1 MKKKL
6 LSLLLVLVMAAAL
19 LPTAAFA
26 GNTTQVTL
34 PDYLE
39 PWRDYYTIDNY
50 DPYTDSYGIYE
61 LNATFDST
69 QGDVNYPRRANPGE
83 MVSVWIYPANG
94 YKINQVF
101 VKLDEYGVEWTS
113 YGNASAI
120 QFYMPSHNVDI
131 SVSFTPV
138 GTGMYELGYVDYPDN
153 TVRVSFTD
161 SNGYSISSANAG
173 DRVTMTVN
181 TVAGYKIKSVS
192 QNNYVGNI
200 TNGYYSYDSTQ
211 FSYTFTM
218 PSSDTSFTINTEA
231 AGAYSISV
239 SSANSYYGSVSIKN
253 GIEKA
258 NRGDTVTFTVKPG
271 YQYILKSVSV
281 YTNDGYR
288 SDVQVN
294 RDKYDWNTFSFTMPA
309 ANVVIAPTYTSDYYT
324 VSVDADSHG
333 TVSVEA
339 EPAGTNAYY
348 GIKNEYVY
356 INTDPNTGYKVKSV
370 TVYDKY
376 NDSIKVYETS
386 TSGRYYF
393 TMPDCN
399 VTVKVEFTPRTMTN
413 PFTDVRSTDWFYDA
427 VNYVYSEGIMDGTSV
442 YMFSPNNATSRGML
456 VTILW
461 RLAGQPVVTGTS
473 FSDVSS
479 SSYYYYAVLWASK
492 YGIVD
497 GVGNNKFAPDQAITR
512 EQFAVILYRYAQHC
526 GYSTSASSM
535 LTGYADSN
543 KISSYA
549 LTAMRWACGAGLFE
563 GDERANLSPQGQTT
577 RAAAAKLLMTFEENV
592 AK

>member
-6 LSLLLVLVMAAAL
+6 LSLLLVLVMAATL
-19 LPTAAFA
+19 LPTGAFA
-26 GNTTQVTL
+26 LQVEL
-34 PDYLE
+34 PPYLE
-39 PWRDYYTIDNY
+39 PWRPVYTIDNT
-50 DPYTDSYGIYE
+50 DPNTGDTGYYKITPSYNSYQGSVYVS
-61 LNATFDST
+61 ST
-69 QGDVNYPRRANPGE
+69 RADYGE
-83 MVSVWIYPANG
+83 TVTVQVYPANG
-94 YKINQVF
+94 YKINTIF
-101 VKLDEYGVEWTS
+101 VQDNLGVRNFNGS
-113 YGNASAI
+113 FAF
-120 QFYMPSHNVDI
+120 QFDCRGDTMI
-131 SVSFTPV
+131 EVSFIEV

-161 SNGYSISSANAG
+161 SRGYAISSANQG
-173 DRVTMTVN
+173 DTVTMTVN
-181 TVAGYKIKSVS
+181 TVSGYKIKSVS
-192 QNNYVGNI
+192 YNNSLGYI
-200 TNGYYSYDSTQ
+200 TGGYYSYDSTQ

-218 PSSDTSFTINTEA
+218 EARDTYFTINTEA
-231 AGAYSISV
+231 TGAYSISV

-258 NRGDTVTFTVKPG
+258 NYGDTVTFTVRPA

-281 YTNDGYR
+281 YTNDSYR
-288 SDVQVN
+288 QSIQVT

-309 ANVVIAPTYTSDYYT
+309 SSVVIAPTYTSDYYT
-324 VSVDADSHG
+324 ISVDGGSHG
-333 TVSVEA
+333 SVSIEA
-339 EPAGTNAYY
+339 EPAGTNSYY
-348 GIKNEYVY
+348 GIRNEYVY
-356 INTDPNTGYKVKSV
+356 IDATPNTGYKVKSV
-370 TVYDKY
+370 TVVDKY
-376 NDSIKVYETS
+376 NDSIKVYESS
-386 TSGRYYF
+386 TANRYYF
-393 TMPDCN
+393 TMPDSN
-399 VTVKVEFTPRTMTN
+399 VTVNVEFTPRVMSN

-461 RLAGQPVVTGTS
+461 RLAGEPVVTGTS

-497 GVGNNKFAPDQAITR
+497 GLGNNMFGPDQAITR

-526 GYSTSASSM
+526 GYSTSANST
-535 LTGYADSN
+535 LVGYADSN

-563 GDERANLSPQGQTT
+563 GDERANLNPQGQTT
-577 RAAAAKLLMTFEENV
+577 RAAAAKLLMTFQENV

>member
-6 LSLLLVLVMAAAL
+6 LSLLLVLVMAATL
-19 LPTAAFA
+19 LPTGAFA
-26 GNTTQVTL
+26 QQFEL
-34 PDYLE
+34 PEYLE
-39 PWRDYYTIDNY
+39 PWRPVYTIDNY
-50 DPYTDSYGIYE
+50 DPYTDSYGYYE
-61 LNATFDST
+61 ITPQYDSAKGSVT
-69 QGDVNYPRRANPGE
+69 LSRNRANYGDN
-83 MVSVWIYPANG
+83 VTVQIYPAAG
-94 YKINQVF
+94 YRINTVF
-101 VKLDEYGVEWTS
+101 VQDYEGVRNYGDA
-113 YGNASAI
+113 YMI
-120 QFYMPSHNVDI
+120 QFDCRGDTVVE
-131 SVSFTPV
+131 VSFIEV

-161 SNGYSISSANAG
+161 SRGYAISSANQG
-173 DRVTMTVN
+173 DTVTMTVN
-181 TVAGYKIKSVS
+181 TVSGYKIKSVAY
-192 QNNYVGNI
+192 NNSLGYI
-200 TNGYYSYDSTQ
+200 TGGYYSYDSTQ

-218 PSSDTSFTINTEA
+218 EARDTYFTINTEA
-231 AGAYSISV
+231 TGAYSISV

-258 NRGDTVTFTVKPG
+258 NYGDTVTFTVRPA

-281 YTNDGYR
+281 YTNDSYR
-288 SDVQVN
+288 QSIQVT

-309 ANVVIAPTYTSDYYT
+309 SSVVIAPTYTSDYYT
-324 VSVDADSHG
+324 ISVDGGSHG
-333 TVSVEA
+333 SVSIEA
-339 EPAGTNAYY
+339 EPAGTNSYY
-348 GIKNEYVY
+348 GIRNEYVY
-356 INTDPNTGYKVKSV
+356 IDATPNTGYKVKSV
-370 TVYDKY
+370 TVVDKY
-376 NDSIKVYETS
+376 NDSIKVYESS
-386 TSGRYYF
+386 TANRYYF
-393 TMPDCN
+393 TMPDSN
-399 VTVKVEFTPRTMTN
+399 VTVNVEFTPRVMSN
-413 PFTDVRSTDWFYDA
+413 PFTDVKSTDWFYDA

-497 GVGNNKFAPDQAITR
+497 GLGNNMFGPDQAITR

-526 GYSTSASSM
+526 GYSTSANST
-535 LTGYADSN
+535 LVGYADSN

-563 GDERANLSPQGQTT
+563 GDERANLNPQGQTT
-577 RAAAAKLLMTFEENV
+577 RAAAAKLLMTFQENV

>member
-6 LSLLLVLVMAAAL
+6 LSLLLVLVMAATL
-19 LPTAAFA
+19 LPTGAFA
-26 GNTTQVTL
+26 GNTTQVPL

-39 PWRDYYTIDNY
+39 PWREIATIDN
-50 DPYTDSYGIYE
+50 TDARTGDTGYYAIETSYE
-61 LNATFDST
+61 ET
-69 QGDVNYPRRANPGE
+69 QGSVYVSSTRADYDE
-83 MVSVWIYPANG
+83 MVTVQVYPASG
-94 YKINQVF
+94 YKINTIF
-101 VKLDEYGVEWTS
+101 VQDNFGVRNYNDSFAFQFKCYGDTMIE
-113 YGNASAI
+113 
-120 QFYMPSHNVDI
+120 
-131 SVSFTPV
+131 VSFIEV

-161 SNGYSISSANAG
+161 YRGYAISSANAG
-173 DRVTMTVN
+173 ETVNMTVN
-181 TVAGYKIKSVS
+181 TVAGYKIKSVT

-211 FSYTFTM
+211 FTYQFTM
-218 PSSDTSFTINTEA
+218 PASDTSFTINTEA
-231 AGAYSISV
+231 TGAYSISV

-258 NRGDTVTFTVKPG
+258 NYGDTVTFTVRPA

-281 YTNDGYR
+281 YTNDSYR
-288 SDVQVN
+288 QSIQVT
-294 RDKYDWNTFSFTMPA
+294 RDKYDWNTFSFTMPNA
-309 ANVVIAPTYTSDYYT
+309 GVVIAPTYTSDYYT
-324 VSVDADSHG
+324 ISVDGGSHG
-333 TVSVEA
+333 SVSIEA
-339 EPAGTNAYY
+339 EPAGTNSYY
-348 GIKNEYVY
+348 GIRNEYVY
-356 INTDPNTGYKVKSV
+356 IDATPNTGYKVKSV
-370 TVYDKY
+370 TVVDKY
-376 NDSIKVYETS
+376 NDSIKVYESS
-386 TSGRYYF
+386 TANRYYF
-393 TMPDCN
+393 TMPDSN
-399 VTVKVEFTPRTMTN
+399 VTVNVEFTPRVMSN

-461 RLAGQPVVTGTS
+461 RLAGEPVVTGTS

-497 GVGNNKFAPDQAITR
+497 GLGNNMFGPDQAITR

-526 GYSTSASSM
+526 GYSTSANST
-535 LTGYADSN
+535 LVGYADSN

-563 GDERANLSPQGQTT
+563 GDERANLNPQGQTT
-577 RAAAAKLLMTFEENV
+577 RAAAAKLLMTFQENV

>member
-6 LSLLLVLVMAAAL
+6 LSLLLVLVMAATL
-19 LPTAAFA
+19 LPTGAFA
-26 GNTTQVTL
+26 QQFEL
-34 PDYLE
+34 PEYLE
-39 PWRDYYTIDNY
+39 PWRPVYTIDNY
-50 DPYTDSYGIYE
+50 DPYTDSYGYYE
-61 LNATFDST
+61 ITPQYDSAKGSVT
-69 QGDVNYPRRANPGE
+69 LSRNRANYGDN
-83 MVSVWIYPANG
+83 VTVQIYPAAG
-94 YKINQVF
+94 YRINTVF
-101 VKLDEYGVEWTS
+101 VQDYEGVRNYGDA
-113 YGNASAI
+113 YMI
-120 QFYMPSHNVDI
+120 QFDCRGDTVVE
-131 SVSFTPV
+131 VSFIEV

-161 SNGYSISSANAG
+161 SRGYAISSANQG
-173 DRVTMTVN
+173 DTVTMTVN
-181 TVAGYKIKSVS
+181 TVSGYKIKSVAY
-192 QNNYVGNI
+192 NNSLGYI
-200 TNGYYSYDSTQ
+200 TGGYYSYDSTQ

-218 PSSDTSFTINTEA
+218 EARDTYFTINTEA
-231 AGAYSISV
+231 TGAYSISV

-258 NRGDTVTFTVKPG
+258 NYGDTVTFTVRPA

-281 YTNDGYR
+281 YTNDSYR
-288 SDVQVN
+288 QSIQVT

-309 ANVVIAPTYTSDYYT
+309 AGVVIAPTYTSDYYT
-324 VSVDADSHG
+324 ISVDGGSHG
-333 TVSVEA
+333 SVSIEA
-339 EPAGTNAYY
+339 EPAGINSYY
-348 GIKNEYVY
+348 GIRNEYVY
-356 INTDPNTGYKVKSV
+356 IDATPNTGYKVKSV
-370 TVYDKY
+370 TVVDKY
-376 NDSIKVYETS
+376 NDSIKVYESS
-386 TSGRYYF
+386 TANRYYF
-393 TMPDCN
+393 TMPDSN
-399 VTVKVEFTPRTMTN
+399 VTVKVEFTPRVMSN

-479 SSYYYYAVLWASK
+479 SAYYYYAVLWASK

-497 GVGNNKFAPDQAITR
+497 GLGNNMFGPDQAITR

-526 GYSTSASSM
+526 GYSTSANST
-535 LTGYADSN
+535 LVGYADSN

-563 GDERANLSPQGQTT
+563 GDERANLNPQGQTT
-577 RAAAAKLLMTFEENV
+577 RAAAAKLLMTFQENV

>member
-6 LSLLLVLVMAAAL
+6 LSLLLVLVMAATL
-19 LPTAAFA
+19 LPTGAFA
-26 GNTTQVTL
+26 LQVEL
-34 PDYLE
+34 PEYLE
-39 PWRDYYTIDNY
+39 PWRPVYTIDNY
-50 DPYTDSYGIYE
+50 DPYTDSYGYYE
-61 LNATFDST
+61 ITPSCDST
-69 QGDVNYPRRANPGE
+69 KGSVTLSRNRANYGDN
-83 MVSVWIYPANG
+83 VTVQIYPAAG
-94 YKINQVF
+94 YRINTVF
-101 VKLDEYGVEWTS
+101 VQDYEGVRNYGDA
-113 YGNASAI
+113 YMI
-120 QFYMPSHNVDI
+120 QFDCRGDTVVE
-131 SVSFTPV
+131 VSFIEV

-161 SNGYSISSANAG
+161 SRGYAISSANEG
-173 DRVTMTVN
+173 DIVTMTVN
-181 TVAGYKIKSVS
+181 TVSGYKIKSVAY
-192 QNNYVGNI
+192 NNSLGYI
-200 TNGYYSYDSTQ
+200 TGGYYSYDSTQ

-218 PSSDTSFTINTEA
+218 EDRDTYFTINTEA
-231 AGAYSISV
+231 TGNYTISV
-239 SSANSYYGSVSIKN
+239 SNANSYYGSVSIKN

-258 NRGDTVTFTVKPG
+258 NYGDTVTFTVRPA

-281 YTNDGYR
+281 YTNDSYR
-288 SDVQVN
+288 QSIQVT
-294 RDKYDWNTFSFTMPA
+294 RDKYDWNTFSFTMPNA
-309 ANVVIAPTYTSDYYT
+309 SVVIAPTYTSDYYT
-324 VSVDADSHG
+324 ISVDGGSHG
-333 TVSVEA
+333 SVSIEA
-339 EPAGTNAYY
+339 EPAGTNSYY
-348 GIKNEYVY
+348 GIRNEYVY
-356 INTDPNTGYKVKSV
+356 IDATPNTGYKVKSV
-370 TVYDKY
+370 TVVDKY
-376 NDSIKVYETS
+376 NDSIKVYESS
-386 TSGRYYF
+386 TANRYYF
-393 TMPDCN
+393 TMPDSN
-399 VTVKVEFTPRTMTN
+399 VTVNVEFTPRVMSN

-497 GVGNNKFAPDQAITR
+497 GLGNNMFGPDQAITR

-526 GYSTSASSM
+526 GYSTSANST
-535 LTGYADSN
+535 LVGYADSN

-563 GDERANLSPQGQTT
+563 GDERANLNPQGQTT
-577 RAAAAKLLMTFEENV
+577 RAAAAKLLMTFQENV

>member
-6 LSLLLVLVMAAAL
+6 LSLLLVLVMAATL
-19 LPTAAFA
+19 LPTGAFA
-26 GNTTQVTL
+26 LQVEL
-34 PDYLE
+34 PEYLE
-39 PWRDYYTIDNY
+39 PWRPVYTIDNY
-50 DPYTDSYGIYE
+50 DPYTDSYGYYE
-61 LNATFDST
+61 ITPSCDST
-69 QGDVNYPRRANPGE
+69 KGSVTLSRNRANYGDN
-83 MVSVWIYPANG
+83 VTVQIYPAAG
-94 YKINQVF
+94 YRINTVF
-101 VKLDEYGVEWTS
+101 VQDYEGVRNYGDA
-113 YGNASAI
+113 YMI
-120 QFYMPSHNVDI
+120 QFDCRGDTVVE
-131 SVSFTPV
+131 VSFIEV

-161 SNGYSISSANAG
+161 SRGYAISSANEG
-173 DRVTMTVN
+173 DIVTMTVN
-181 TVAGYKIKSVS
+181 TVSGYKIKSVAY
-192 QNNYVGNI
+192 NNSLGYI
-200 TNGYYSYDSTQ
+200 TGGYYSYDSTQ

-218 PSSDTSFTINTEA
+218 EDSNTYFTINTEA
-231 AGAYSISV
+231 TGNYTISV
-239 SSANSYYGSVSIKN
+239 SNANSYYGSVSIKN

-258 NRGDTVTFTVKPG
+258 NYGDTVTFTVRPA

-281 YTNDGYR
+281 YTNDSYR
-288 SDVQVN
+288 QSIQVT

-309 ANVVIAPTYTSDYYT
+309 AGVVIAPTYTSDYYT
-324 VSVDADSHG
+324 ISVDGGSHG
-333 TVSVEA
+333 SVSIEA
-339 EPAGTNAYY
+339 EPAGTNSYY
-348 GIKNEYVY
+348 GIRNEYVY
-356 INTDPNTGYKVKSV
+356 IDATPNTGYKVKSV
-370 TVYDKY
+370 TVVDKY
-376 NDSIKVYETS
+376 NDSIKVYESS
-386 TSGRYYF
+386 TANRYYF
-393 TMPDCN
+393 TMPDSN
-399 VTVKVEFTPRTMTN
+399 VTVNVEFTPRVMSN

-479 SSYYYYAVLWASK
+479 SAYYYYAVLWASK

-497 GVGNNKFAPDQAITR
+497 GLGNNMFGPDQAITR

-526 GYSTSASSM
+526 GYSTSASST
-535 LTGYADSN
+535 LVGYADSN

-563 GDERANLSPQGQTT
+563 GDERANLNPQGQTT
-577 RAAAAKLLMTFEENV
+577 RAAAAKLLMTFQENV

>member
-6 LSLLLVLVMAAAL
+6 LSLLLVLVMAATL
-19 LPTAAFA
+19 LPTGAFA
-26 GNTTQVTL
+26 LQVEL
-34 PDYLE
+34 PEYLE
-39 PWRDYYTIDNY
+39 PWRDIYTPDNY
-50 DPYTDSYGIYE
+50 DPYTDSYGYYE
-61 LNATFDST
+61 ITPSCDST
-69 QGDVNYPRRANPGE
+69 KGSVTLSRNRANYGDN
-83 MVSVWIYPANG
+83 VTVQIYPAAG
-94 YKINQVF
+94 YRINTVF
-101 VKLDEYGVEWTS
+101 VQDYEGVRNYGDA
-113 YGNASAI
+113 YMI
-120 QFYMPSHNVDI
+120 QFDCRGDTVVE
-131 SVSFTPV
+131 VSFIEV

-161 SNGYSISSANAG
+161 SRGYAISSANQG
-173 DRVTMTVN
+173 DTVTMTVN
-181 TVAGYKIKSVS
+181 TVSGYKIKSVAYS
-192 QNNYVGNI
+192 NSLGYI
-200 TNGYYSYDSTQ
+200 TGGYYSYDSTQ

-218 PSSDTSFTINTEA
+218 EARDTYFTINTEA
-231 AGAYSISV
+231 TGAYSISV

-258 NRGDTVTFTVKPG
+258 NYGDTVTFTVRPA

-281 YTNDGYR
+281 YTNDSYR
-288 SDVQVN
+288 QSIQVT

-309 ANVVIAPTYTSDYYT
+309 AGVVIAPTYTSDYYT
-324 VSVDADSHG
+324 ISVDGGSHG
-333 TVSVEA
+333 SVSIEA
-339 EPAGTNAYY
+339 EPAGTNSYY
-348 GIKNEYVY
+348 GIRNEYVY
-356 INTDPNTGYKVKSV
+356 IDATPNTGYKVKSV
-370 TVYDKY
+370 TVVDKY
-376 NDSIKVYETS
+376 NDSIKVYESS
-386 TSGRYYF
+386 TANRYYF
-393 TMPDCN
+393 TMPDSN
-399 VTVKVEFTPRTMTN
+399 VTVNVEFTPRVMSN

-479 SSYYYYAVLWASK
+479 SAYYYYAVLWASK

-497 GVGNNKFAPDQAITR
+497 GLGNNMFGPDQAITR

-526 GYSTSASSM
+526 GYSTSANST
-535 LTGYADSN
+535 LVGYADSN

-563 GDERANLSPQGQTT
+563 GDERANLNPQGQTT
-577 RAAAAKLLMTFEENV
+577 RAAAAKLLMTFQENV

>member
-26 GNTTQVTL
+26 GNTTQVITNEN
-34 PDYLE
+34 D
-39 PWRDYYTIDNY
+39 PWRQYYTYDNY
-50 DPYTDSYGIYE
+50 DPVTHDSGLYQLHATCDEE
-61 LNATFDST
+61 LGSVTFNRT
-69 QGDVNYPRRANPGE
+69 RANEGDTIY
-83 MVSVWIYPANG
+83 VQIYPAYGCTISQVFILWDGEWVNKGAVSSLQFAMPDHSVEVDVRFVRIEDGEHSLGYSVSPNKAADVWFTDANG
-94 YKINQVF
+94 YTTYSA
-101 VKLDEYGVEWTS
+101 DYGEEVTIH
-113 YGNASAI
+113 ADAAA
-120 QFYMPSHNVDI
+120 
-131 SVSFTPV
+131 
-138 GTGMYELGYVDYPDN
+138 
-153 TVRVSFTD
+153 
-161 SNGYSISSANAG
+161 GYSIDYVTCNFMSGYVYGYYYEDG
-173 DRVTMTVN
+173 DSFTYTFNMPNQDVVFYIYTVN
-181 TVAGYKIKSVS
+181 GGTYTVTVS
-192 QNNYVGNI
+192 NSNNYYGTVYVQNNV
-200 TNGYYSYDSTQ
+200 
-211 FSYTFTM
+211 
-218 PSSDTSFTINTEA
+218 
-231 AGAYSISV
+231 
-239 SSANSYYGSVSIKN
+239 
-253 GIEKA
+253 EKA
-258 NRGDTVTFTVKPG
+258 DRGDTVTFTVSPS
-271 YQYILKSVSV
+271 YQYKLKSVAV
-281 YTNDGYR
+281 YTNDSYR
-288 SDVQVN
+288 SNVQVT
-294 RDKYDWNTFSFTMPA
+294 RDKYNWNTFSFTMPA

-356 INTDPNTGYKVKSV
+356 VTADPNTGYKVKSV

-461 RLAGQPVVTGTS
+461 RLAGEPVVTGTS

-577 RAAAAKLLMTFEENV
+577 RAAAAKLLMTFDEKV
-592 AK
+592 A

>member
-6 LSLLLVLVMAAAL
+6 LSLLLVLVMAATL
-19 LPTAAFA
+19 LPTGAFA
-26 GNTTQVTL
+26 LQVEL
-34 PDYLE
+34 PPYLE
-39 PWRDYYTIDNY
+39 PWRPVYTIDNY
-50 DPYTDSYGIYE
+50 DPYTDSYGYYE
-61 LNATFDST
+61 ITPSYDST
-69 QGDVNYPRRANPGE
+69 KGSVTLSRNRANYKE
-83 MVSVWIYPANG
+83 DVVVQIYPANG
-94 YKINQVF
+94 YRINTVF
-101 VKLDEYGVEWTS
+101 VIDNFGVRNFNDS
-113 YGNASAI
+113 SMI
-120 QFYMPSHNVDI
+120 QFTCRGDTTVE
-131 SVSFTPV
+131 VSFTEY

-161 SNGYSISSANAG
+161 SRGYAISSANQG
-173 DRVTMTVN
+173 DTVTMTVN
-181 TVAGYKIKSVS
+181 TVSGYKIKSVAY
-192 QNNYVGNI
+192 NNSLGYI
-200 TNGYYSYDSTQ
+200 TGGYYSYDSTQ

-218 PSSDTSFTINTEA
+218 EARDTYFTINTEA
-231 AGAYSISV
+231 TGAYSISV

-258 NRGDTVTFTVKPG
+258 NYGDTVTFTVRPA

-281 YTNDGYR
+281 YTNDSYR
-288 SDVQVN
+288 QSIQVT

-309 ANVVIAPTYTSDYYT
+309 AGVVIAPTYTSDYYT
-324 VSVDADSHG
+324 ISVDGGSHG
-333 TVSVEA
+333 SVSIEA
-339 EPAGTNAYY
+339 EPAGINSYY
-348 GIKNEYVY
+348 GIRNEYVY
-356 INTDPNTGYKVKSV
+356 IDATPNTGYKVKSV
-370 TVYDKY
+370 TVVDKY
-376 NDSIKVYETS
+376 NDSIKVYESS
-386 TSGRYYF
+386 TANRYYF
-393 TMPDCN
+393 TMPDSN
-399 VTVKVEFTPRTMTN
+399 VTVNVEFTPRVMSN
-413 PFTDVRSTDWFYDA
+413 PFTDVKSTDWFYDA

-479 SSYYYYAVLWASK
+479 SAYYYYAVLWASK

-497 GVGNNKFAPDQAITR
+497 GLGNNMFGPDQAITR

-526 GYSTSASSM
+526 GYSTSANST
-535 LTGYADSN
+535 LVGYADSN

-563 GDERANLSPQGQTT
+563 GDERANLNPQGQTT
-577 RAAAAKLLMTFEENV
+577 RAAAAKLLMTFQENV

>member
-6 LSLLLVLVMAAAL
+6 LSLLLVLVMAATL
-19 LPTAAFA
+19 LPTGAFA
-26 GNTTQVTL
+26 LQVEL
-34 PDYLE
+34 PEYLE
-39 PWRDYYTIDNY
+39 PWRDIYTPDNY
-50 DPYTDSYGIYE
+50 DPYTDSYGYYE
-61 LNATFDST
+61 ITPSYDST
-69 QGDVNYPRRANPGE
+69 KGSVTLSRNRANYKE
-83 MVSVWIYPANG
+83 DVVVQIYPANG
-94 YKINQVF
+94 YRINTVF
-101 VKLDEYGVEWTS
+101 VIDNFGVRNFNDS
-113 YGNASAI
+113 SMI
-120 QFYMPSHNVDI
+120 QFTCRGDTTVE
-131 SVSFTPV
+131 VSFTEY

-161 SNGYSISSANAG
+161 SRGYAISSANQG
-173 DRVTMTVN
+173 DTVTMTVN
-181 TVAGYKIKSVS
+181 TVSGYKIKSVAY
-192 QNNYVGNI
+192 NNSLGYI
-200 TNGYYSYDSTQ
+200 TGGYYSYDSTQ

-218 PSSDTSFTINTEA
+218 EARDTYFTINTEA
-231 AGAYSISV
+231 TGAYSISV

-258 NRGDTVTFTVKPG
+258 NYGDTVTFTVRPA

-281 YTNDGYR
+281 YTNDSYR
-288 SDVQVN
+288 QSIQVT

-309 ANVVIAPTYTSDYYT
+309 AGVVIAPTYTSDYYT
-324 VSVDADSHG
+324 ISVDGGSHG
-333 TVSVEA
+333 SVSIEA
-339 EPAGTNAYY
+339 EPAGTNSYY
-348 GIKNEYVY
+348 GIRNEYVY
-356 INTDPNTGYKVKSV
+356 IDATPNTGYKVKSV
-370 TVYDKY
+370 TVVDKY
-376 NDSIKVYETS
+376 NDSIKVYESS
-386 TSGRYYF
+386 TANRYYF
-393 TMPDCN
+393 TMPDSN
-399 VTVKVEFTPRTMTN
+399 VTVNVEFTPRVMSN

-461 RLAGQPVVTGTS
+461 RLAGEPVVTGTS

-497 GVGNNKFAPDQAITR
+497 GLGNNMFGPDQAITR

-526 GYSTSASSM
+526 GYSTSANST
-535 LTGYADSN
+535 LVGYADSN

-563 GDERANLSPQGQTT
+563 GDERANLNPQGQTT
-577 RAAAAKLLMTFEENV
+577 RAAAAKLLMTFQENV

>member
-6 LSLLLVLVMAAAL
+6 LSLLLVLVMAATL
-19 LPTAAFA
+19 LPTGAFA
-26 GNTTQVTL
+26 LQVEL
-34 PDYLE
+34 PPYLE
-39 PWRDYYTIDNY
+39 PWRPVYTIDNY
-50 DPYTDSYGIYE
+50 DPYTDSYGYYE
-61 LNATFDST
+61 ITPSCDST
-69 QGDVNYPRRANPGE
+69 KGSVTLSRNRANYGDN
-83 MVSVWIYPANG
+83 VTVQIYPAAG
-94 YKINQVF
+94 YRINTVF
-101 VKLDEYGVEWTS
+101 VQDDEGVRNYGDA
-113 YGNASAI
+113 YMI
-120 QFYMPSHNVDI
+120 QFDCRGDTVVE
-131 SVSFTPV
+131 VSFIEV

-161 SNGYSISSANAG
+161 YRGYAISSANEG
-173 DRVTMTVN
+173 DIVNMTVN
-181 TVAGYKIKSVS
+181 AKSGYKIKSVS
-192 QNNYVGNI
+192 YSNYLGNI

-211 FSYTFTM
+211 FTYQFAM
-218 PSSDTSFTINTEA
+218 PASNTYFTINTEA
-231 AGAYSISV
+231 TGNYTISV
-239 SSANSYYGSVSIKN
+239 SNANSYYGSVSIKN

-258 NRGDTVTFTVKPG
+258 NYGDTVTFTVRPA

-281 YTNDGYR
+281 YTNDSYR
-288 SDVQVN
+288 QSIQVT

-309 ANVVIAPTYTSDYYT
+309 AGVVIAPTYTSDYYT
-324 VSVDADSHG
+324 ISVDGGSHG
-333 TVSVEA
+333 SVSIEA
-339 EPAGTNAYY
+339 EPAGTNSYY
-348 GIKNEYVY
+348 GIRNEYVY
-356 INTDPNTGYKVKSV
+356 IDATPNTGYKVKSV
-370 TVYDKY
+370 TVVDKY
-376 NDSIKVYETS
+376 NDSIKVYESS
-386 TSGRYYF
+386 TANRYYF
-393 TMPDCN
+393 TMPDSN
-399 VTVKVEFTPRTMTN
+399 VTVNVEFTPRVMSN

-461 RLAGQPVVTGTS
+461 RLAGEPVVTGTS

-497 GVGNNKFAPDQAITR
+497 GLGNNMFGPDQAITR

-526 GYSTSASSM
+526 GYSTSANST
-535 LTGYADSN
+535 LVGYADSN

-563 GDERANLSPQGQTT
+563 GDERANLNPQGQTT
-577 RAAAAKLLMTFEENV
+577 RAAAAKLLMTFQENV

>member
-6 LSLLLVLVMAAAL
+6 LSLLLVLVMAATL
-19 LPTAAFA
+19 LPTGAFA
-26 GNTTQVTL
+26 QQFEL
-34 PDYLE
+34 PEYLE
-39 PWRDYYTIDNY
+39 PWRPVYTIDNY
-50 DPYTDSYGIYE
+50 DPYTDSYGYYE
-61 LNATFDST
+61 ITPQYDSAKGSVT
-69 QGDVNYPRRANPGE
+69 LSRNRANYGDN
-83 MVSVWIYPANG
+83 VTVQIYPAAG
-94 YKINQVF
+94 YRINTVF
-101 VKLDEYGVEWTS
+101 VQDYEGVRNYGDA
-113 YGNASAI
+113 YMI
-120 QFYMPSHNVDI
+120 QFDCRGDTVVE
-131 SVSFTPV
+131 VSFIEV

-161 SNGYSISSANAG
+161 SRGYAISSANQG
-173 DRVTMTVN
+173 DTVTMTVN
-181 TVAGYKIKSVS
+181 TVSGYKIKSV
-192 QNNYVGNI
+192 NYNGMIGNI
-200 TNGYYSYDSTQ
+200 TDGYYSYDSTQ

-218 PSSDTSFTINTEA
+218 PASNTYFTINTEA
-231 AGAYSISV
+231 TGAYSISV

-258 NRGDTVTFTVKPG
+258 NYGDTVTFTVRPA

-281 YTNDGYR
+281 YTNDSYR
-288 SDVQVN
+288 QSIQVT
-294 RDKYDWNTFSFTMPA
+294 RDKYDWNTFSFTMPNA
-309 ANVVIAPTYTSDYYT
+309 SVVIAPTYTSDYYT
-324 VSVDADSHG
+324 VSVDGGSHG
-333 TVSVEA
+333 SVSIEA

-348 GIKNEYVY
+348 GIRNEYVY
-356 INTDPNTGYKVKSV
+356 IDATPNTGYKVKSV

-376 NDSIKVYETS
+376 NDSIKVYESS
-386 TSGRYYF
+386 TANRYYF
-393 TMPDCN
+393 TMPDSN
-399 VTVKVEFTPRTMTN
+399 VTVNVEFTPRVMSN
-413 PFTDVRSTDWFYDA
+413 PFTDVKSTDWFYDA

-479 SSYYYYAVLWASK
+479 SAYYYYAVLWASK

-497 GVGNNKFAPDQAITR
+497 GLGNNMFGPDQAITR

-526 GYSTSASSM
+526 GYSTSANST
-535 LTGYADSN
+535 LVGYADSN

-563 GDERANLSPQGQTT
+563 GDERANLNPQGQTT
-577 RAAAAKLLMTFEENV
+577 RAAAAKLLMTFQENV

>member
-6 LSLLLVLVMAAAL
+6 LSLLLVLVMAATL
-19 LPTAAFA
+19 LPTGAFA
-26 GNTTQVTL
+26 YTAQVEL
-34 PDYLE
+34 PEYLE
-39 PWRDYYTIDNY
+39 PWRDIYTPDNY
-50 DPYTDSYGIYE
+50 DPYTDSYGYYE
-61 LNATFDST
+61 ITPSYDST
-69 QGDVNYPRRANPGE
+69 KGSVTLSRNRANYE
-83 MVSVWIYPANG
+83 EDVVVQIYPANG
-94 YKINQVF
+94 YRINTVF
-101 VKLDEYGVEWTS
+101 VIDNFGVRNFNDS
-113 YGNASAI
+113 SMI
-120 QFYMPSHNVDI
+120 QFTCRGDTTVE
-131 SVSFTPV
+131 VSFTEY

-161 SNGYSISSANAG
+161 SRGYAISSANQG
-173 DRVTMTVN
+173 DTVTMTVN
-181 TVAGYKIKSVS
+181 TVSGYKIKSVAY
-192 QNNYVGNI
+192 NNSLGYI
-200 TNGYYSYDSTQ
+200 TGGYYSYDSTQ

-218 PSSDTSFTINTEA
+218 EARDTYFTINTEA
-231 AGAYSISV
+231 TGAYSISV

-258 NRGDTVTFTVKPG
+258 NYGDTVTFTVRPA

-281 YTNDGYR
+281 YTNDSYR
-288 SDVQVN
+288 QSIQVT
-294 RDKYDWNTFSFTMPA
+294 RDKYDRNTFSFTMPA
-309 ANVVIAPTYTSDYYT
+309 AGVVIAPTYTSDYYT
-324 VSVDADSHG
+324 ISVDGGSHG
-333 TVSVEA
+333 SVSIEA
-339 EPAGTNAYY
+339 EPAGTNSYY
-348 GIKNEYVY
+348 GIRNEYVY
-356 INTDPNTGYKVKSV
+356 IDATPNTGYKVKSV
-370 TVYDKY
+370 TVVDKY
-376 NDSIKVYETS
+376 NDSIKVYESS
-386 TSGRYYF
+386 TANRYYF
-393 TMPDCN
+393 TMPDSN
-399 VTVKVEFTPRTMTN
+399 VTVNVEFTPRVMSN

-461 RLAGQPVVTGTS
+461 RLAGEPVVTGTS

-497 GVGNNKFAPDQAITR
+497 GLGNNMFGPDQAITR

-526 GYSTSASSM
+526 GYSTSANST
-535 LTGYADSN
+535 LVGYADSN

-563 GDERANLSPQGQTT
+563 GDERANLNPQGQTT
-577 RAAAAKLLMTFEENV
+577 RAAAAKLLMTFQENV

>member
-6 LSLLLVLVMAAAL
+6 LSLLLVLVMAATL
-19 LPTAAFA
+19 LPTGAFA
-26 GNTTQVTL
+26 LQVEL
-34 PDYLE
+34 PPYLE
-39 PWRDYYTIDNY
+39 PWRDIYTPDNY
-50 DPYTDSYGIYE
+50 DPYTDSYGYYE
-61 LNATFDST
+61 ITPSYDST
-69 QGDVNYPRRANPGE
+69 KGSVTLSRNRANYKE
-83 MVSVWIYPANG
+83 DVVVQIYPANG
-94 YKINQVF
+94 YRINTVF
-101 VKLDEYGVEWTS
+101 VIDNFGVRNFNDS
-113 YGNASAI
+113 SMI
-120 QFYMPSHNVDI
+120 QFTCRGDTTVE
-131 SVSFTPV
+131 VSFTEY

-161 SNGYSISSANAG
+161 YRGYAISSANEG
-173 DRVTMTVN
+173 DIVNMTVN
-181 TVAGYKIKSVS
+181 TVSGYKIKSVT

-211 FSYTFTM
+211 FTYQFTM
-218 PSSDTSFTINTEA
+218 PASDTSFTINTEA
-231 AGAYSISV
+231 TGAYSISV

-258 NRGDTVTFTVKPG
+258 NYGDTVTFTVRPA

-281 YTNDGYR
+281 YTNDSYR
-288 SDVQVN
+288 TNVQVT

-309 ANVVIAPTYTSDYYT
+309 AGVVIAPTYTSDYYT
-324 VSVDADSHG
+324 ISVDGGSHG
-333 TVSVEA
+333 SVSIEA
-339 EPAGTNAYY
+339 EPAGTNSYY
-348 GIKNEYVY
+348 GIRNEYVY
-356 INTDPNTGYKVKSV
+356 IDATPNTGYKVKSV
-370 TVYDKY
+370 TVVDKY
-376 NDSIKVYETS
+376 NDSIKVYESS
-386 TSGRYYF
+386 TANRYYF
-393 TMPDCN
+393 TMPDSN
-399 VTVKVEFTPRTMTN
+399 VTVNVEFTPRVMSN

-461 RLAGQPVVTGTS
+461 RLAGEPVVTGTS

-497 GVGNNKFAPDQAITR
+497 GLGNNMFGPDQAITR

-526 GYSTSASSM
+526 GYSTSANST
-535 LTGYADSN
+535 LVGYADSN

-563 GDERANLSPQGQTT
+563 GDERANLNPQGQTT
-577 RAAAAKLLMTFEENV
+577 RAAAAKLLMTFQENV

>member
-6 LSLLLVLVMAAAL
+6 LSLLLVLVMAATL
-19 LPTAAFA
+19 LPTGAFA
-26 GNTTQVTL
+26 LQVEL
-34 PDYLE
+34 PPYLE
-39 PWRDYYTIDNY
+39 PWRPVYTIDNY
-50 DPYTDSYGIYE
+50 DPYTDSYGYYE
-61 LNATFDST
+61 ITPSCDST
-69 QGDVNYPRRANPGE
+69 KGSVTLSRNRANYGDN
-83 MVSVWIYPANG
+83 VTVQIYPAAG
-94 YKINQVF
+94 YRINTVF
-101 VKLDEYGVEWTS
+101 VQDYEGVRNYGDA
-113 YGNASAI
+113 YMI
-120 QFYMPSHNVDI
+120 QFDCRGDTVVE
-131 SVSFTPV
+131 VSFIEV

-161 SNGYSISSANAG
+161 SRGYAISSANQG
-173 DRVTMTVN
+173 DTVTMTVN
-181 TVAGYKIKSVS
+181 TVSGYKIKSVAYS
-192 QNNYVGNI
+192 NSLGYI
-200 TNGYYSYDSTQ
+200 TGGYYSYDSTQ

-218 PSSDTSFTINTEA
+218 EARDTYFTINTEA
-231 AGAYSISV
+231 TGAYSISV

-258 NRGDTVTFTVKPG
+258 NYGDTVTFTVRPA

-281 YTNDGYR
+281 YTNDSYR
-288 SDVQVN
+288 QSIQVT

-309 ANVVIAPTYTSDYYT
+309 AGVVIAPTYTSDYYT
-324 VSVDADSHG
+324 ISVDGGSHG
-333 TVSVEA
+333 SVSIEA
-339 EPAGTNAYY
+339 EPAGTNSYY
-348 GIKNEYVY
+348 GIRNEYVY
-356 INTDPNTGYKVKSV
+356 IDATPNTGYKVKSV
-370 TVYDKY
+370 TVVDKY
-376 NDSIKVYETS
+376 NDSIKVYESS
-386 TSGRYYF
+386 TANRYYF
-393 TMPDCN
+393 TMPDSN
-399 VTVKVEFTPRTMTN
+399 VTVNVEFTPRVMSN

-442 YMFSPNNATSRGML
+442 YMFSPNNATNRGML

-461 RLAGQPVVTGTS
+461 RLAGEPVVTGTS

-497 GVGNNKFAPDQAITR
+497 GLGNNMFGPDQAITR

-526 GYSTSASSM
+526 GYSTSANST
-535 LTGYADSN
+535 LVGYADSN

-563 GDERANLSPQGQTT
+563 GDERANLNPQGQTT
-577 RAAAAKLLMTFEENV
+577 RAAAAKLLMTFQENV

>member
-6 LSLLLVLVMAAAL
+6 LSLLLVLVMAATL
-19 LPTAAFA
+19 LPTGAFA
-26 GNTTQVTL
+26 LQVEL
-34 PDYLE
+34 PPYLE
-39 PWRDYYTIDNY
+39 PWRPVYTIDNY
-50 DPYTDSYGIYE
+50 DPYTDSYGYYE
-61 LNATFDST
+61 ITPSCDST
-69 QGDVNYPRRANPGE
+69 KGSVTLSRNRANYGDN
-83 MVSVWIYPANG
+83 VTVQIYPAAG
-94 YKINQVF
+94 YRINTVF
-101 VKLDEYGVEWTS
+101 VQDDEGVRNYGDA
-113 YGNASAI
+113 YMI
-120 QFYMPSHNVDI
+120 QFDCRGDTVVE
-131 SVSFTPV
+131 VSFIEV

-161 SNGYSISSANAG
+161 SRGYAISSANEG
-173 DRVTMTVN
+173 DIVTMTVN
-181 TVAGYKIKSVS
+181 TVSGYKIKSVAY
-192 QNNYVGNI
+192 NNSLGYI
-200 TNGYYSYDSTQ
+200 TGGYYSYDSTQ

-218 PSSDTSFTINTEA
+218 EDRDTYFTINTEA
-231 AGAYSISV
+231 TGNYTISV
-239 SSANSYYGSVSIKN
+239 SNANSYYGSVSIKN

-258 NRGDTVTFTVKPG
+258 NYGDTVTFTVRPA

-281 YTNDGYR
+281 YTNDSYR
-288 SDVQVN
+288 QSIQVT
-294 RDKYDWNTFSFTMPA
+294 RDKYDWNTFSFTMPNA
-309 ANVVIAPTYTSDYYT
+309 SVVIAPTYTSDYYT
-324 VSVDADSHG
+324 ISVDGGSHG
-333 TVSVEA
+333 SVSVEA
-339 EPAGTNAYY
+339 EPAGINSYY
-348 GIKNEYVY
+348 GIRNEYVY
-356 INTDPNTGYKVKSV
+356 IDATPNTGYKVKSV

-376 NDSIKVYETS
+376 NDSIKVYESS
-386 TSGRYYF
+386 TANRYYF
-393 TMPDCN
+393 TMPDSN
-399 VTVKVEFTPRTMTN
+399 VTVKVEFTPRVMSN

-497 GVGNNKFAPDQAITR
+497 GLGNNMFGPDQAITR

-526 GYSTSASSM
+526 GYSTSANST
-535 LTGYADSN
+535 LVGYADSN

-563 GDERANLSPQGQTT
+563 GDERANLNPQGQTT
-577 RAAAAKLLMTFEENV
+577 RAAAAKLLMTFQENV

>member
-6 LSLLLVLVMAAAL
+6 LSLLLVLVMAATL
-19 LPTAAFA
+19 LPTGAFA
-26 GNTTQVTL
+26 QQVEL
-34 PDYLE
+34 PPYLE
-39 PWRDYYTIDNY
+39 PWRPVYTIDNY
-50 DPYTDSYGIYE
+50 DPYTDSYGYYE
-61 LNATFDST
+61 ITPSCDST
-69 QGDVNYPRRANPGE
+69 KGSVTLSRNRANYGDN
-83 MVSVWIYPANG
+83 VTVQIYPAAG
-94 YKINQVF
+94 YRINTVF
-101 VKLDEYGVEWTS
+101 VQDSEGVRNYGDA
-113 YGNASAI
+113 YMI
-120 QFYMPSHNVDI
+120 QFDCRGDTVVE
-131 SVSFTPV
+131 VSFIEV

-161 SNGYSISSANAG
+161 SRGYAISSANEG
-173 DRVTMTVN
+173 DIVTMTVN
-181 TVAGYKIKSVS
+181 TVSGYKIKSVAY
-192 QNNYVGNI
+192 NNSLGYI
-200 TNGYYSYDSTQ
+200 TGGYYSYDSTQ

-218 PSSDTSFTINTEA
+218 EDRDTYFTINTEA
-231 AGAYSISV
+231 TGNYTISV
-239 SSANSYYGSVSIKN
+239 SNANSYYGSVSIKN

-258 NRGDTVTFTVKPG
+258 NYGDTVTFTVRPA

-281 YTNDGYR
+281 YTNDSYR
-288 SDVQVN
+288 QSIQVT

-309 ANVVIAPTYTSDYYT
+309 AGVVIAPTYTSDYYT
-324 VSVDADSHG
+324 ISVDGGSHG
-333 TVSVEA
+333 SVSIEA
-339 EPAGTNAYY
+339 EPAGTNSYY
-348 GIKNEYVY
+348 GIRNEYVY
-356 INTDPNTGYKVKSV
+356 IDATPNTGYKVKSV
-370 TVYDKY
+370 TVVDKY
-376 NDSIKVYETS
+376 NDSIKVYESS
-386 TSGRYYF
+386 TANRYYF
-393 TMPDCN
+393 TMPDSN
-399 VTVKVEFTPRTMTN
+399 VTVKVEFTPRVMSN

-461 RLAGQPVVTGTS
+461 RLAGEPVVTGTS

-497 GVGNNKFAPDQAITR
+497 GLGNNMFGPDQAITR

-526 GYSTSASSM
+526 GYSTSANST
-535 LTGYADSN
+535 LVGYADSN

-563 GDERANLSPQGQTT
+563 GDERANLNPQGQTT
-577 RAAAAKLLMTFEENV
+577 RAAAAKLLMTFQENV

>member
-6 LSLLLVLVMAAAL
+6 LSLLLVLVMAATL
-19 LPTAAFA
+19 LPTGAFA
-26 GNTTQVTL
+26 LQVEL
-34 PDYLE
+34 PPYLE
-39 PWRDYYTIDNY
+39 PWRPVYTIDNY
-50 DPYTDSYGIYE
+50 DPYTDSYGYYE
-61 LNATFDST
+61 ITPSCDST
-69 QGDVNYPRRANPGE
+69 KGSVTLSRNRANYGDN
-83 MVSVWIYPANG
+83 VTVQIYPAAG
-94 YKINQVF
+94 YRINTVF
-101 VKLDEYGVEWTS
+101 VQDYEGVRNYGDA
-113 YGNASAI
+113 YMI
-120 QFYMPSHNVDI
+120 QFDCRGDTVVE
-131 SVSFTPV
+131 VSFIEV

-161 SNGYSISSANAG
+161 SRGYAISSANQG
-173 DRVTMTVN
+173 DTVTMTVN
-181 TVAGYKIKSVS
+181 TVSGYKIKSVAYS
-192 QNNYVGNI
+192 NSLGYI
-200 TNGYYSYDSTQ
+200 TGGYYSYDSTQ

-218 PSSDTSFTINTEA
+218 EARDTYFTINTEA
-231 AGAYSISV
+231 TGAYSISV

-258 NRGDTVTFTVKPG
+258 NYGDTVTFTVRPA

-281 YTNDGYR
+281 YTNDSYR
-288 SDVQVN
+288 QSIQVT
-294 RDKYDWNTFSFTMPA
+294 RDKYDRNTFSFTMPA
-309 ANVVIAPTYTSDYYT
+309 ASVVIAPTYTSDYYT
-324 VSVDADSHG
+324 ISVDGGSHG
-333 TVSVEA
+333 SVSIEA
-339 EPAGTNAYY
+339 EPAGTNSYY
-348 GIKNEYVY
+348 GIRNEYVY
-356 INTDPNTGYKVKSV
+356 IDATPNTGYKVKSV
-370 TVYDKY
+370 TVVDKY
-376 NDSIKVYETS
+376 NDSIKVYESS
-386 TSGRYYF
+386 TANRYYF
-393 TMPDCN
+393 TMPDSN
-399 VTVKVEFTPRTMTN
+399 VTVNVEFTPRVMSN

-479 SSYYYYAVLWASK
+479 SAYYYYAVLWASK

-497 GVGNNKFAPDQAITR
+497 GLGNNMFGPDQAITR

-526 GYSTSASSM
+526 GYSTSANST
-535 LTGYADSN
+535 LVGYADSN

-563 GDERANLSPQGQTT
+563 GDERANLNPQGQTT
-577 RAAAAKLLMTFEENV
+577 RAAAAKLLMTFQENV

>member
-6 LSLLLVLVMAAAL
+6 LSLLLVLVMAATL
-19 LPTAAFA
+19 LPTGAFA
-26 GNTTQVTL
+26 LQVEL
-34 PDYLE
+34 PEYLE
-39 PWRDYYTIDNY
+39 PWRDIYTPDNY
-50 DPYTDSYGIYE
+50 DPYTDSYGYYE
-61 LNATFDST
+61 ITPSYDST
-69 QGDVNYPRRANPGE
+69 KGSVTLSRNRANYE
-83 MVSVWIYPANG
+83 EDVVVQIYPANG
-94 YKINQVF
+94 YRINTVF
-101 VKLDEYGVEWTS
+101 VIDNFGVRNFNDS
-113 YGNASAI
+113 SMI
-120 QFYMPSHNVDI
+120 QFTCRGDTTVE
-131 SVSFTPV
+131 VSFTEY

-161 SNGYSISSANAG
+161 SRGYAISSANEG
-173 DRVTMTVN
+173 DIVTMTVN
-181 TVAGYKIKSVS
+181 TVSGYKIKSVAY
-192 QNNYVGNI
+192 NNSLGYI
-200 TNGYYSYDSTQ
+200 TGGYYSYDSTQ

-218 PSSDTSFTINTEA
+218 EDRDTYFTINTEA
-231 AGAYSISV
+231 TGNYTISV
-239 SSANSYYGSVSIKN
+239 SNANSYYGSVSIKN

-258 NRGDTVTFTVKPG
+258 NYGDTVTFTVRPA

-281 YTNDGYR
+281 YTNDSYR
-288 SDVQVN
+288 QSIQVT

-309 ANVVIAPTYTSDYYT
+309 SSVVIAPTYTSDYYT
-324 VSVDADSHG
+324 ISVDGGSHG
-333 TVSVEA
+333 SVSIEA
-339 EPAGTNAYY
+339 EPAGTNSYY
-348 GIKNEYVY
+348 GIRNEYVY
-356 INTDPNTGYKVKSV
+356 IDATPNTGYKVKSV
-370 TVYDKY
+370 TVVDKY
-376 NDSIKVYETS
+376 NDSIKVYESS
-386 TSGRYYF
+386 TANRYYF
-393 TMPDCN
+393 TMPDSN
-399 VTVKVEFTPRTMTN
+399 VTVNVEFTPRVMSN

-461 RLAGQPVVTGTS
+461 RLAGEPVVTGTS

-497 GVGNNKFAPDQAITR
+497 GLGNNMFGPDQAITR

-526 GYSTSASSM
+526 GYSTSANST
-535 LTGYADSN
+535 LVGYADSN

-563 GDERANLSPQGQTT
+563 GDERANLNPQGQTT
-577 RAAAAKLLMTFEENV
+577 RAAAAKLLMTFQENV

>member
-6 LSLLLVLVMAAAL
+6 LSLLLVLVMAATL
-19 LPTAAFA
+19 LPTGAFA
-26 GNTTQVTL
+26 LQVEL
-34 PDYLE
+34 PEYLE
-39 PWRDYYTIDNY
+39 PWRPVYTIDNY
-50 DPYTDSYGIYE
+50 DPYTDSYGYYE
-61 LNATFDST
+61 ITPQYDSAKGSVT
-69 QGDVNYPRRANPGE
+69 LSRNRANYGDN
-83 MVSVWIYPANG
+83 VTVQIYPAAG
-94 YKINQVF
+94 YRINTVF
-101 VKLDEYGVEWTS
+101 VQDYEGVRNYGDA
-113 YGNASAI
+113 YMI
-120 QFYMPSHNVDI
+120 QFDCRGDTVVE
-131 SVSFTPV
+131 VSFIEV

-161 SNGYSISSANAG
+161 SRGYAISSANQG
-173 DRVTMTVN
+173 DTVTMTVN
-181 TVAGYKIKSVS
+181 TVSGYKIKSVAY
-192 QNNYVGNI
+192 NNSLGYI
-200 TNGYYSYDSTQ
+200 TGGYYSYDSTQ

-218 PSSDTSFTINTEA
+218 EARDTYFTINTEA
-231 AGAYSISV
+231 TGAYSISV

-258 NRGDTVTFTVKPG
+258 NYGDTVTFTVRPA

-281 YTNDGYR
+281 YTNDSYR
-288 SDVQVN
+288 QSIQVT

-309 ANVVIAPTYTSDYYT
+309 AGVVIAPTYTSDYYT
-324 VSVDADSHG
+324 ISVDGGSHG
-333 TVSVEA
+333 SVSIEA
-339 EPAGTNAYY
+339 EPAGINSYY
-348 GIKNEYVY
+348 GIRNEYVY
-356 INTDPNTGYKVKSV
+356 IDATPNTGYKVKSV
-370 TVYDKY
+370 TVVDKY
-376 NDSIKVYETS
+376 NDSIKVYESS
-386 TSGRYYF
+386 TANRYYF
-393 TMPDCN
+393 TMPDSN
-399 VTVKVEFTPRTMTN
+399 VTVNVEFTPRVMSN

-479 SSYYYYAVLWASK
+479 SAYYYYAVLWASK

-497 GVGNNKFAPDQAITR
+497 GLGNNMFGPDQAITR

-526 GYSTSASSM
+526 GYSTSANST
-535 LTGYADSN
+535 LVGYADSN

-563 GDERANLSPQGQTT
+563 GDERANLNPQGQTT
-577 RAAAAKLLMTFEENV
+577 RAAAAKLLMTFQENV

>member
-6 LSLLLVLVMAAAL
+6 LSLLLVFVMAATL
-19 LPTAAFA
+19 LPTGAFA
-26 GNTTQVTL
+26 LQVEL
-34 PDYLE
+34 PPYLE
-39 PWRDYYTIDNY
+39 PGRPVYTIDNY
-50 DPYTDSYGIYE
+50 DPYTDSYGYYE
-61 LNATFDST
+61 ITPSYDST
-69 QGDVNYPRRANPGE
+69 KGSVTLSRNRANYE
-83 MVSVWIYPANG
+83 EDVVVQIYPANG
-94 YKINQVF
+94 YRINTVF
-101 VKLDEYGVEWTS
+101 VIDNFGVRNFNDS
-113 YGNASAI
+113 SMI
-120 QFYMPSHNVDI
+120 QFTCRGDTTVE
-131 SVSFTPV
+131 VSFTEY

-161 SNGYSISSANAG
+161 SRGYAISSANEG
-173 DRVTMTVN
+173 DIVTMTVN
-181 TVAGYKIKSVS
+181 TVSGYKIKSVT

-211 FSYTFTM
+211 FTYQFTM
-218 PSSDTSFTINTEA
+218 PASDTSFTINTEA
-231 AGAYSISV
+231 TGAYSISV

-258 NRGDTVTFTVKPG
+258 NYGDTVTFTVRPA
-271 YQYILKSVSV
+271 YQYLLKSVSV
-281 YTNDGYR
+281 YTNDSYR
-288 SDVQVN
+288 QSIQVT
-294 RDKYDWNTFSFTMPA
+294 RDKYDWNTFSFTMPNA
-309 ANVVIAPTYTSDYYT
+309 SVVIAPTYTSDYYT
-324 VSVDADSHG
+324 ISVDGGSHG
-333 TVSVEA
+333 SVSIEA
-339 EPAGTNAYY
+339 EPAGTNSYY
-348 GIKNEYVY
+348 GIRNEYVY
-356 INTDPNTGYKVKSV
+356 IDATPNTGYKVKSV
-370 TVYDKY
+370 TVVDKY
-376 NDSIKVYETS
+376 NDSIKVYESS
-386 TSGRYYF
+386 TANRYYF
-393 TMPDCN
+393 TMPDSN
-399 VTVKVEFTPRTMTN
+399 VTVNVEFTPRVMSN

-461 RLAGQPVVTGTS
+461 RLAGEPVVTGTS

-497 GVGNNKFAPDQAITR
+497 GLGNNMFGPDQAITR

-526 GYSTSASSM
+526 GYSTSANST
-535 LTGYADSN
+535 LVGYADSN

-563 GDERANLSPQGQTT
+563 GDERANLNPQGQTT
-577 RAAAAKLLMTFEENV
+577 RAAAAKLLMTFQENV